1 MPENVRI
8 PENTP
13 MKGCRAIVTGGGTG
27 LGAATALGLAR
38 AGASVCINY
47 ATSTE
52 AAEKVAADC
61 RGLGVDAFAVRADV
75 SEDEQCKTLVT
86 EAAMRMGGL
95 DVLVNNAGT
104 TKFVPHADMDGLT
117 PDDLMRLY
125 KVNVV
130 SMYQMI
136 RAARPH
142 LEAGYGGSIVNVS
155 SFAGVTGM
163 GSSVAYAATKGAINT
178 MTLSLA
184 RALAPKIRVNGVCP
198 GYIASG
204 WYTRHT
210 GAAAEAARAEEIRR
224 STPLKV
230 VSAPEDIAEIVLFF
244 AGPASRHVT
253 GEFILV
259 DGGTHLGH

>member
-1 MPENVRI
+1 
-8 PENTP
+8 
-13 MKGCRAIVTGGGTG
+13 MKGRRAIVTGGGTG
-27 LGAATALGLAR
+27 LGAATALGLAK

-47 ATSTE
+47 ATSAE
-52 AAEKVAADC
+52 AAEAVAADC
-61 RGLGVDAFAVRADV
+61 RALGVDAFAVRADV
-75 SEDEQCKTLVT
+75 SEDDQCKALVK
-86 EAAMRMGGL
+86 AASMRMGGL

-117 PDDLMRLY
+117 PDDFMRLY

-136 RAARPH
+136 RAARPQ
-142 LEAGYGGSIVNVS
+142 LEAGDGGSVVNVS
-155 SFAGVTGM
+155 SIAGVTGM

-204 WYTRHT
+204 WYTKHT
-210 GAAAEAARAEEIRR
+210 GAEAEAARAEEIKR

-230 VSAPEDIAEIVLFF
+230 VSGPEDVAEIILFF
-244 AGPASRHVT
+244 ASPASRHVT

-259 DGGTHLGH
+259 DGGTHLGTTLR